1 MSTETKTKPC
11 PHCAGTVAQ
20 TANKC
25 PHCGGSLRS
34 SGERIAFVLIAL
46 FILALIAGAIQ
57 NAKFESAME
66 GLNESHNEINRL
78 LNR

>member
-1 MSTETKTKPC
+1 MKPAPTTKPC

-20 TANKC
+20 TATKC
-25 PHCGGSLRS
+25 PHCGGSLRTPQ
-34 SGERIAFVLIAL
+34 EILAFVIIAL

-57 NAKFESAME
+57 EAKFNDAMN
-66 GLNESHNEINRL
+66 GLNESQSNINRL